1 MRWRR
6 LAMKRVRSRVIIVN
20 DSGSLGGGILLGLA
34 KLGIGL
40 GFGRTFFVL
49 LEEGGTYSTGF

>member
-1 MRWRR
+1 
-6 LAMKRVRSRVIIVN
+6 MKRVRSRVII
-20 DSGSLGGGILLGLA
+20 DSGSLGVGRLLGLA

>member
-1 MRWRR
+1 
-6 LAMKRVRSRVIIVN
+6 MKRVRSRVII
-20 DSGSLGGGILLGLA
+20 DSGSLVGGRLLRLA

-49 LEEGGTYSTGF
+49 LEEGLDSTGF